1 MRKPYKNL
9 LEGGVAFTVGLVLRL
24 FTEGVDT
31 PVVTLTKVG
40 VVLMFVGGALI
51 LTGMFQMARSASV
64 ST

>member
-1 MRKPYKNL
+1 MKKSFKNL
-9 LEGGVAFTVGLVLRL
+9 LEGGVAFAVGLVLNL
-24 FTEGVDT
+24 FTDGVDT

-51 LTGMFQMARSASV
+51 LTGLFQMVRGASL